1 MKEVPDRLLREFTR
15 PGQREH
21 FGIVAE
27 ADGRSAEGGPLLVAE
42 ARYIRYPGS
51 DAAEFALVV
60 ADGWRRAGL
69 GSLLMQTLL
78 RQASLAGVQRLC
90 GDAFTDNE
98 AIRRLMRA
106 HGARPMLR
114 SESTATVRLCVGT
127 RHDRQS

>member
-1 MKEVPDRLLREFTR
+1 LLREFTS
-15 PGQREH
+15 PDQREH
-21 FGIVAE
+21 VGVVAE
-27 ADGRSAEGGPLLVAE
+27 AVGRSAEGGPSLVAE

-60 ADGWRRAGL
+60 ADGWRRVGL

-78 RQASLAGVQRLC
+78 RQARLAGVQRLC
-90 GDAFTDNE
+90 GDALTDNE

-106 HGARPMLR
+106 HGARPVLR
-114 SESTATVRLCVGT
+114 SDSTATVRLCVGT